1 MKARKYKIRIYVTD
15 WYENYKM
22 IGNIIN
28 MLIRLGVLRLQ
39 NSFDGVNGVLAIYD
53 VICGSQAI
61 TELTNMGVKYFP
73 LDNYADFVITCPN
86 CGERIDDDM
95 ILTTYDENLLSG
107 YNILCDRDNCGTQM
121 ANIEFNPLSSGSSSS
136 TINMHNVPNML
147 GFCKETRKI

>member
-1 MKARKYKIRIYVTD
+1 MSKKKYKIRIYVTD

-95 ILTTYDENLLSG
+95 ILTVYDENLLSG
-107 YNILCDRDNCGTQM
+107 YNICCDRDNCGTQM
-121 ANIEFNPLSSGSSSS
+121 ANVEFNP
-136 TINMHNVPNML
+136 V
-147 GFCKETRKI
+147 

>member
-1 MKARKYKIRIYVTD
+1 MNKKKYKIRIYVTD

-61 TELTNMGVKYFP
+61 TELAYMGVKYFP
-73 LDNYADFVITCPN
+73 LDNYADFIITCPY
-86 CGERIDDDM
+86 CGERNDDNM

-121 ANIEFNPLSSGSSSS
+121 ANVEFNP
-136 TINMHNVPNML
+136 V
-147 GFCKETRKI
+147 

>member
-1 MKARKYKIRIYVTD
+1 MSSKKRYKIRIYIAD
-15 WYENYKM
+15 WYENYKA

-73 LDNYADFVITCPN
+73 LDSYADFVITCPN
-86 CGERIDDDM
+86 CGERIDDNM

-121 ANIEFNPLSSGSSSS
+121 ANVEFNP
-136 TINMHNVPNML
+136 V
-147 GFCKETRKI
+147 

>member
-1 MKARKYKIRIYVTD
+1 
-15 WYENYKM
+15 M

-95 ILTTYDENLLSG
+95 ILTAYDENLLSG

-121 ANIEFNPLSSGSSSS
+121 ANVEFNP
-136 TINMHNVPNML
+136 V
-147 GFCKETRKI
+147 

>member
-1 MKARKYKIRIYVTD
+1 MNKKKYKIRIYVTD

-73 LDNYADFVITCPN
+73 LDNYADFVITCPY
-86 CGERIDDDM
+86 CDERIDDDM
-95 ILTTYDENLLSG
+95 ILTAYDENLLSG

-121 ANIEFNPLSSGSSSS
+121 ANVEFNP
-136 TINMHNVPNML
+136 V
-147 GFCKETRKI
+147 